1 MPPSGVLSAKPS
13 LHPAEGGDQSSG
25 CWLTGKSSIS
35 KEITVSIGLIG
46 KKVGMTQIFDEN
58 GKAVPVTV
66 IEAGPCPV
74 VQRKTASSDGYE
86 AIQVGFRPEPKAK
99 KVTKPLK
106 GHFDKAKVT
115 PLKHLKE
122 FRLASPETAGYAVGQ
137 VLTVALF
144 QVGEKVRVTAVTKG
158 KGFQGG
164 VKRWGYRGGP
174 QTHGSMFHRAPGS
187 IGASSFPSRV
197 FKGHH
202 MPGRMGGEAT
212 TVKGL
217 KVVKII
223 PEQNLV
229 LVKGPVPGPS
239 GGLITILKR
248 G

>member
-1 MPPSGVLSAKPS
+1 
-13 LHPAEGGDQSSG
+13 
-25 CWLTGKSSIS
+25 
-35 KEITVSIGLIG
+35 
-46 KKVGMTQIFDEN
+46 MTQLFDES

-74 VQRKTASSDGYE
+74 VQRKTAGSDGYE
-86 AIQVGFRPEPKAK
+86 AIQIGFRSEPKAK

-106 GHFDKAKVT
+106 GHFDKAKVA
-115 PLKHLKE
+115 PMKHLKE
-122 FRLASPETAGYAVGQ
+122 FRLESPETAEYAVGQ

-144 QVGEKVRVTAVTKG
+144 QVGEKVRVTGVTKG

-164 VKRWGYRGGP
+164 VKRWGYLGGP
-174 QTHGSMFHRAPGS
+174 ETHGSMFHRAPGS

-202 MPGRMGGEAT
+202 MPGRMGGET
-212 TVKGL
+212 ITLKGL
-217 KVVKII
+217 KVVKVI

-229 LVKGPVPGPS
+229 LVRGAVPGPS
-239 GGLITILKR
+239 GGLLTILKR